1 MNNFRVIILAFSF
14 AASAPFAWSQQ
25 ETAPPRANATN
36 SPQNPLPTKGLVDN
50 GTYKNTSI
58 GLEFTP
64 AENLKLQE
72 PEMKG
77 TPGTTPLLITVQA
90 VSDGGLISS
99 LFSTQGLTIFY
110 ADSLGYY
117 PEEQR
122 NVPRYLKKIIRTNE
136 AEGWQH
142 VDGKATEQMAGISFS
157 RLDFVRSNIHEAV
170 LVVAHRGYAFVF
182 IFAGADLRAPNK
194 LIAATNVKLTP

>member
-1 MNNFRVIILAFSF
+1 MILAFSF
-14 AASAPFAWSQQ
+14 AASALLSWSQQ
-25 ETAPPRANATN
+25 QTAPPRENTTN

-64 AENLKLQE
+64 AESLKLQE

-90 VSDGGLISS
+90 VSDGGVISS
-99 LFSTQGLTIFY
+99 LFSSQGLTTFY
-110 ADSLGYY
+110 ADALAYY

-122 NVPRYLKKIIRTNE
+122 NVPRYLKKIIRANE

-142 VDGKATEQMAGISFS
+142 VDGKAS
-157 RLDFVRSNIHEAV
+157 
-170 LVVAHRGYAFVF
+170 
-182 IFAGADLRAPNK
+182 
-194 LIAATNVKLTP
+194 

>member
-1 MNNFRVIILAFSF
+1 MNQFRVIILAFSF
-14 AASAPFAWSQQ
+14 AASTLLSRSPQ
-25 ETAPPRANATN
+25 ETAPPRANTTN

-110 ADSLGYY
+110 AEPLASY

-122 NVPRYLKKIIRTNE
+122 NVPRYLKKIIRANE

-142 VDGKATEQMAGISFS
+142 VDGKASEQMAGILFS
-157 RLDFVRSNIHEAV
+157 RLDFVRGNVHEAV
-170 LVVAHRGYAFVF
+170 LVVAHRDYAFVF
-182 IFAGADLRAPNK
+182 IFAGVDIGAPNK
-194 LIAATNVKLTP
+194 LIAATNVKFTP